1 MVKSIR
7 SIDFVKSLNQF
18 SDFLSRRYIS
28 RYAEK
33 KMHQNVWV
41 NACVRRTETEN
52 CRFQSPQQGFY
63 SSFET

>member
-33 KMHQNVWV
+33 KMHQNV
-41 NACVRRTETEN
+41 
-52 CRFQSPQQGFY
+52 
-63 SSFET
+63 